1 MAHALSV
8 GRSLVKH
15 LAGQVERLAIASRLH
30 EQIEPAGTH
39 AQVRT
44 HEHGIPRVGH
54 GVVVERRA
62 LLAPLAGLG
71 LKLAE
76 PIDGLLERVGHDD
89 DVECARVVAVWVA
102 LDAAS

>member
-1 MAHALSV
+1 MHPAAAFSAIAHIESVEPFLVLETRVQQRGGVAHALAV
-8 GRSLVKH
+8 GRSLVEH

-54 GVVVERRA
+54 DIVVER
-62 LLAPLAGLG
+62 
-71 LKLAE
+71 
-76 PIDGLLERVGHDD
+76 
-89 DVECARVVAVWVA
+89 
-102 LDAAS
+102 